1 MKIAKTVAIAA
12 LAVAFTVV
20 IAMPAD
26 AISKKKKGTQW
37 QQAARTQ
44 TVYTTYGPRTCGHN
58 PGSRNP
64 QVFLR
69 QQARNCF

>member
-1 MKIAKTVAIAA
+1 
-12 LAVAFTVV
+12 
-20 IAMPAD
+20 MPAD

-37 QQAARTQ
+37 QQAATTQ

-58 PGSRNP
+58 TGSRNP

-69 QQARNCF
+69 QQARGCF